1 MRVPFL
7 DLKGQYES
15 IKDEIHAA
23 LGGVLEKTAFAGGP
37 FVSQFEGGVAS
48 GIISSPLMGNLPQE

>member
-1 MRVPFL
+1 M

-37 FVSQFEGGVAS
+37 FVSQFEGEFAS
-48 GIISSPLMGNLPQE
+48 AIISSPLMGED